1 MTTQDSSALDE
12 TEAERLAS
20 MIRPAW
26 EVDEDDSVDAGP
38 EAAIPATAKSAD
50 SEAST
55 IAAKLATDPGS
66 PPARDTVIDGSP
78 TIGVGPTD
86 PGPPPEAPAAGAPKK
101 LIDPAPQPAGPTKL
115 GMGDDIAE
123 GLAQVDSGRAKSAAK
138 ATMQGVAPP
147 SQPPPAPSSP
157 PPSEEVTEALAVS
170 PSLRNMRRTDVIEAP
185 PVKAK
190 PAGASRPL
198 TPVKP
203 QAASFSKADDPIE
216 IPVRKGSNATLI
228 IVGLVAAVAAIAGG
242 VMLLGGDDSKPEA
255 KQPAAA
261 TEAKPT
267 TTATAKPIVTAAE
280 TAAPLPTASA
290 APTASASAGPSATAT
305 ATASATATAV
315 AKVDPP
321 KPEVTQK
328 PPPPKPTATG
338 GGKPPPKGGGGI
350 IRDTPF

>member
-12 TEAERLAS
+12 KEAERLAS

-26 EVDEDDSVDAGP
+26 EVEEDDDVDAAAD
-38 EAAIPATAKSAD
+38 AAIPATAKSAD
-50 SEAST
+50 GEASA
-55 IAAKLATDPGS
+55 IAAKLATDPGA

-101 LIDPAPQPAGPTKL
+101 IVDPAPKPAGPTKL
-115 GMGDDIAE
+115 GMGDDVAE
-123 GLAQVDSGRAKSAAK
+123 GLAQVDAARAKSSAK
-138 ATMQGVAPP
+138 STMQGVAPP
-147 SQPPPAPSSP
+147 SQPPPTPEPSA
-157 PPSEEVTEALAVS
+157 EVTEALAVG
-170 PSLRNMRRTDVIEAP
+170 PSLKNLRSTDVIEAP
-185 PVKAK
+185 PVSSKR
-190 PAGASRPL
+190 AGKTTGGSRPL

-203 QAASFSKADDPIE
+203 QPASFSKADDPVE
-216 IPVRKGSNATLI
+216 LPQKSSNATLI

-242 VMLLGGDDSKPEA
+242 VMLFGGDDPK
-255 KQPAAA
+255 PAAKPTA
-261 TEAKPT
+261 TATTEAKPT
-267 TTATAKPIVTAAE
+267 NAATSKPVE
-280 TAAPLPTASA
+280 TAAQTA
-290 APTASASAGPSATAT
+290 APPPTVAPEPTVTASASATASATAT
-305 ATASATATAV
+305 ATATAV

-321 KPEVTQK
+321 KPEVTNK